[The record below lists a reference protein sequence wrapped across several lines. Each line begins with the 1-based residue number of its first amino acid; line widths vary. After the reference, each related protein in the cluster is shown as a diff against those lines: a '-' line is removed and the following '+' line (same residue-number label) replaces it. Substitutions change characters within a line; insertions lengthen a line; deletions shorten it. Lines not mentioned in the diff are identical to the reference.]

1 MFLMKVVLLG
11 DGAVG
16 KTALRERFLGKGF
29 ASNYL
34 MTIGADFAV
43 KQLEI
48 DGKPIKFQIWD
59 LAGQE
64 RFGSVRSLYYS
75 GSHGALMIFDVTRAE
90 TFNNLLTGWLEEVK
104 KHVKAGPIPII
115 LLGNKIDLRDPNDAS
130 HITTEAGQKLANELG
145 VIYYGENSAPIIYL
159 ETSAKTGDN
168 VDNAFTELAK
178 KIIEQN

>member
-1 MFLMKVVLLG
+1 MKVVLLG

-43 KQLEI
+43 KQLAM

-75 GSHGALMIFDVTRAE
+75 GSHGALMVFDVTRAE
-90 TFNNLLTGWLEEVK
+90 TFNNLMTGWVEEIR

-130 HITTEAGQKLANELG
+130 HITPEAGQKLADELG
-145 VIYYGENSAPIIYL
+145 KLYYGNDTAVLYL

-168 VDNAFTELAK
+168 VEQSFIELAK
-178 KIIEQN
+178 RIIEQS